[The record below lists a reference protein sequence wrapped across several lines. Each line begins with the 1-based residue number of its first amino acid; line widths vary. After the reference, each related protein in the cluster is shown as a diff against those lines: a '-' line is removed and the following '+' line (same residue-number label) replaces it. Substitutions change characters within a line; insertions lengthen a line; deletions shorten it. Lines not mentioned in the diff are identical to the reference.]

1 MLFFFHAVAHVRR
14 FAVSILHSP
23 FCFWRGILGALWFSS
38 FVCDLKIS
46 AFVPGFFLNPAAV
59 SHQGNRSLHFAA
71 FILFL
76 VQDSCCLVIF
86 EFCLISQIFSF
97 VSGFFLYPAAV
108 SHQGNCSLHFA
119 ASILFL
125 ARLYCGFRVLSA
137 ISDTCFF
144 L

>member
-1 MLFFFHAVAHVRR
+1 VSFFFHAVAHVRR

-23 FCFWRGILGALWFSS
+23 FCFWRRILCVLWFSS
-38 FVCDLKIS
+38 FVCDLKIF
-46 AFVPGFFLNPAAV
+46 AFVSGFFLNPAAV
-59 SHQGNRSLHFAA
+59 SHRGNRNLHFAA

-76 VQDSCCLVIF
+76 VRDSCCLVIF

-97 VSGFFLYPAAV
+97 VSGFFLYPAAF

-119 ASILFL
+119 ASNLFL
-125 ARLYCGFRVLSA
+125 ATLYGGFRVLSA
-137 ISDTCFF
+137 ISDTCFC